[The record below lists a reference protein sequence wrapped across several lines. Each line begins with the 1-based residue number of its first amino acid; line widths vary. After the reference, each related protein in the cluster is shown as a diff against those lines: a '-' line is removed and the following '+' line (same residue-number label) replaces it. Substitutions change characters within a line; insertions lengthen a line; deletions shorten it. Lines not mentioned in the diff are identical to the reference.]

1 MPVFA
6 KFVKDSDLYYKGE
19 KVRMEN
25 EYEITVLDIDAMKIE
40 KKLLEMGAVKEGD
53 FFQKRNLYNFHEE
66 YRGRFI
72 RLRTNGTKT
81 TLTIKDK
88 SAKKEIGSVK
98 ELEVEVSD
106 FEKTDE
112 ILENMIKT
120 MLEVKPVYQIED
132 MFDFDKIKD
141 KIGFK
146 LLNYNLNRE
155 NLQDNAWKA
164 VQDLAKVYDV
174 FLMRD
179 DGMYTASIPN
189 ELLRRWDI
197 DIEELDK
204 IATSNMERMMP
215 PILIDMMDA
224 IQNGKIL
231 NPPNLLK
238 EEKLHN
244 KNKLYVLSNVKNCS
258 GAAVILYPGVLE
270 KISEMAES
278 DLYIIP
284 SSVDEVLI
292 FPQNNFFS
300 ARELGKI
307 VREANRMMPKESIL
321 SDRVYEFTYAES
333 KIHELVDSRPP
344 RRKEKVREC

>member
-1 MPVFA
+1 MMNFDE
-6 KFVKDSDLYYKGE
+6 FCE
-19 KVRMEN
+19 F
-25 EYEITVLDIDAMKIE
+25 IE
-40 KKLLEMGAVKEGD
+40 KHIAEHIPQGYENYHIEIKNVTK
-53 FFQKRNLYNFHEE
+53 
-66 YRGRFI
+66 
-72 RLRTNGTKT
+72 TNGRK
-81 TLTIKDK
+81 LRGI
-88 SAKKEIGSVK
+88 SLRKENSSVAPV
-98 ELEVEVSD
+98 LYAQD
-106 FEKTDE
+106 AYQRYMHGEKTDE

-284 SSVDEVLI
+284 ASVDEVLI
-292 FPQNNFFS
+292 CPQNILLS
-300 ARELGKI
+300 ARELGKV

-333 KIHELVDSRPP
+333 KIHELADSRPL
-344 RRKEKVREC
+344 RRKEKTREC

>member
-1 MPVFA
+1 MMNFDE
-6 KFVKDSDLYYKGE
+6 FCE
-19 KVRMEN
+19 F
-25 EYEITVLDIDAMKIE
+25 IE
-40 KKLLEMGAVKEGD
+40 KHIAEHIPQGYENYHIEIKDVTK
-53 FFQKRNLYNFHEE
+53 
-66 YRGRFI
+66 
-72 RLRTNGTKT
+72 TNGRK
-81 TLTIKDK
+81 LRGI
-88 SAKKEIGSVK
+88 SLRKENSSVAPV
-98 ELEVEVSD
+98 LYAQD
-106 FEKTDE
+106 AYQRYMHGEKTDE

-270 KISEMAES
+270 KISEMAQS

-284 SSVDEVLI
+284 ASVDEVLI
-292 FPQNNFFS
+292 CPKNILLS
-300 ARELGKI
+300 ARELGKV

-333 KIHELVDSRPP
+333 KIHELADSRPL
-344 RRKEKVREC
+344 RRKEKTREC

>member
-1 MPVFA
+1 MMNFDEFCEFIEKHIAEHIPSGHENYHIEI
-6 KFVKDSDLYYKGE
+6 KDITKNNGRKLRGISLRKENSSIAPILYAQDAYQRYMQGE
-19 KVRMEN
+19 KP
-25 EYEITVLDIDAMKIE
+25 
-40 KKLLEMGAVKEGD
+40 
-53 FFQKRNLYNFHEE
+53 
-66 YRGRFI
+66 
-72 RLRTNGTKT
+72 
-81 TLTIKDK
+81 
-88 SAKKEIGSVK
+88 
-98 ELEVEVSD
+98 
-106 FEKTDE
+106 DE
-112 ILENMIKT
+112 ILKNMINA
-120 MLEVKPVYQIED
+120 MLDVKPVYQIED
-132 MFDFDKIKD
+132 MLDFEKIKD

-146 LLNYNLNRE
+146 LLNYNLNKER
-155 NLQDNAWKA
+155 LQDNAWKA
-164 VQDLAKVYDV
+164 VRDLAKVYGV
-174 FLMRD
+174 FLMGNE
-179 DGMYTASIPN
+179 GMYTASIPN
-189 ELLRRWDI
+189 GLLKEWKI

-204 IATSNMERMMP
+204 IATCNMERMMP
-215 PILIDMMDA
+215 PTLIDMMDA
-224 IQNGKIL
+224 IQNGNIL

-244 KNKLYVLSNVKNCS
+244 KNELYVLSNAKNCS

-292 FPQNNFFS
+292 FPKNNFFS

-307 VREANRMMPKESIL
+307 VREANRMMPKEAIL

>member
-1 MPVFA
+1 MMNFDE
-6 KFVKDSDLYYKGE
+6 FCE
-19 KVRMEN
+19 F
-25 EYEITVLDIDAMKIE
+25 IE
-40 KKLLEMGAVKEGD
+40 KHIAEHIPQGYENYHIEIKNVTK
-53 FFQKRNLYNFHEE
+53 
-66 YRGRFI
+66 
-72 RLRTNGTKT
+72 TNGRK
-81 TLTIKDK
+81 LRGI
-88 SAKKEIGSVK
+88 SLRKENSSVAPV
-98 ELEVEVSD
+98 LYAQD
-106 FEKTDE
+106 AYQRYMHGEKTDE

-238 EEKLHN
+238 EENLHN

-284 SSVDEVLI
+284 ASVDEVLI
-292 FPQNNFFS
+292 CPKNILLS
-300 ARELGKI
+300 ARELGKV

-333 KIHELVDSRPP
+333 KIHELADSRPL
-344 RRKEKVREC
+344 RRKEKTREC

>member
-1 MPVFA
+1 MMNFDE
-6 KFVKDSDLYYKGE
+6 FCE
-19 KVRMEN
+19 F
-25 EYEITVLDIDAMKIE
+25 IE
-40 KKLLEMGAVKEGD
+40 KHIAEHIPQGYENYHIEIKNVTK
-53 FFQKRNLYNFHEE
+53 
-66 YRGRFI
+66 
-72 RLRTNGTKT
+72 TNGRK
-81 TLTIKDK
+81 LRGI
-88 SAKKEIGSVK
+88 SLRKENSSVAPV
-98 ELEVEVSD
+98 LYAQD
-106 FEKTDE
+106 AYQRYMHGEKTDE

-258 GAAVILYPGVLE
+258 GAAVILYPGVLG

-292 FPQNNFFS
+292 FPKNNFFS
-300 ARELGKI
+300 ARELGKV

-333 KIHELVDSRPP
+333 KIHELADSRPL
-344 RRKEKVREC
+344 RRKEKTREC

>member
-1 MPVFA
+1 MMNFDE
-6 KFVKDSDLYYKGE
+6 FCE
-19 KVRMEN
+19 F
-25 EYEITVLDIDAMKIE
+25 IE
-40 KKLLEMGAVKEGD
+40 KHIAEHIPSG
-53 FFQKRNLYNFHEE
+53 HENYHIE
-66 YRGRFI
+66 I
-72 RLRTNGTKT
+72 KNVTKTNGRK
-81 TLTIKDK
+81 LRGI
-88 SAKKEIGSVK
+88 SLRKENSSVAPV
-98 ELEVEVSD
+98 LYAQD
-106 FEKTDE
+106 AYQRYMHGEKTDE

-146 LLNYNLNRE
+146 LLNYNLNGE

-270 KISEMAES
+270 RISEMAES

-284 SSVDEVLI
+284 ASVDEVLI
-292 FPQNNFFS
+292 CPQNILLS
-300 ARELGKI
+300 ARELGKV

-333 KIHELVDSRPP
+333 KIHELADSRPL
-344 RRKEKVREC
+344 RRKEKTREC

>member
-1 MPVFA
+1 MMNFDE
-6 KFVKDSDLYYKGE
+6 FCE
-19 KVRMEN
+19 F
-25 EYEITVLDIDAMKIE
+25 IE
-40 KKLLEMGAVKEGD
+40 KHIAEHIPQGYENYHIEIKNVTK
-53 FFQKRNLYNFHEE
+53 
-66 YRGRFI
+66 
-72 RLRTNGTKT
+72 TNGRK
-81 TLTIKDK
+81 LRGI
-88 SAKKEIGSVK
+88 SLRKENSSVAPV
-98 ELEVEVSD
+98 LYAQD
-106 FEKTDE
+106 AYQRYMHGEKTDE

-284 SSVDEVLI
+284 ASVDEVLI
-292 FPQNNFFS
+292 CPKNILLS
-300 ARELGKI
+300 ARELGKV

-333 KIHELVDSRPP
+333 KIHELADSRPL
-344 RRKEKVREC
+344 RRKEKTREC

>member
-1 MPVFA
+1 MMNFDE
-6 KFVKDSDLYYKGE
+6 FCE
-19 KVRMEN
+19 F
-25 EYEITVLDIDAMKIE
+25 IE
-40 KKLLEMGAVKEGD
+40 KHIAEHIPQGYENYHIEIKNVTK
-53 FFQKRNLYNFHEE
+53 
-66 YRGRFI
+66 
-72 RLRTNGTKT
+72 TNGRK
-81 TLTIKDK
+81 LRGI
-88 SAKKEIGSVK
+88 SLRKENSSVAPV
-98 ELEVEVSD
+98 LYAQD
-106 FEKTDE
+106 AYQRYMHGEKTDE

-284 SSVDEVLI
+284 ASVDEVLI
-292 FPQNNFFS
+292 CPQNILLS
-300 ARELGKI
+300 ARELGKV

-333 KIHELVDSRPP
+333 KIHELADSRPL
-344 RRKEKVREC
+344 RRKEKTRGC

>member
-1 MPVFA
+1 MMNFDE
-6 KFVKDSDLYYKGE
+6 FCE
-19 KVRMEN
+19 F
-25 EYEITVLDIDAMKIE
+25 IE
-40 KKLLEMGAVKEGD
+40 KHIAEHIPSG
-53 FFQKRNLYNFHEE
+53 HENYHIE
-66 YRGRFI
+66 I
-72 RLRTNGTKT
+72 KNVTKTNGRK
-81 TLTIKDK
+81 LRGI
-88 SAKKEIGSVK
+88 SLRKENSSVAP
-98 ELEVEVSD
+98 VIYAHD
-106 FEKTDE
+106 AYQRYMHGEKTDE

-146 LLNYNLNRE
+146 LLNYNLNGE

-270 KISEMAES
+270 RISEMAES

-284 SSVDEVLI
+284 ASVDEVLI
-292 FPQNNFFS
+292 CPQNILLS
-300 ARELGKI
+300 ARELGKV

-333 KIHELVDSRPP
+333 KIHELADSRPL
-344 RRKEKVREC
+344 RRKEKTREC

>member
-1 MPVFA
+1 MMNFDE
-6 KFVKDSDLYYKGE
+6 FCE
-19 KVRMEN
+19 F
-25 EYEITVLDIDAMKIE
+25 IE
-40 KKLLEMGAVKEGD
+40 KHIAEHIPSG
-53 FFQKRNLYNFHEE
+53 HENYHIE
-66 YRGRFI
+66 I
-72 RLRTNGTKT
+72 KNVTKTNGRK
-81 TLTIKDK
+81 LRGI
-88 SAKKEIGSVK
+88 SLRKENSSVAPV
-98 ELEVEVSD
+98 LYAQD
-106 FEKTDE
+106 AYQRYMHGEKTDE

-146 LLNYNLNRE
+146 LLNYNLNGE

-179 DGMYTASIPN
+179 DGMYIASIPN

-270 KISEMAES
+270 RISEMAES

-284 SSVDEVLI
+284 ASVDEVLI
-292 FPQNNFFS
+292 CPQNILLS
-300 ARELGKI
+300 ARELGKV

-333 KIHELVDSRPP
+333 KIHELADSRPL
-344 RRKEKVREC
+344 RRKEKTREC